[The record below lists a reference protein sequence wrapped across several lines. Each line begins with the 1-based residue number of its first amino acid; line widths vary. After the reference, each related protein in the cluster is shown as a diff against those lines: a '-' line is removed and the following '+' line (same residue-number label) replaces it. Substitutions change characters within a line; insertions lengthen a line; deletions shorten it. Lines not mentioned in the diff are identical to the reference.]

1 MSNGHGNFE
10 PGGMAMASISPLD
23 EAALRSE
30 HYQQHQLRLQEKYR
44 LQHQQ
49 QMELHHQT
57 STHPHDPVPDDGTQ
71 PYYTSQG
78 QLIIPGPSP
87 CYQAR
92 PQYSLSDF
100 ELLETL

>member
-10 PGGMAMASISPLD
+10 PGGMAMASINPLD
-23 EAALRSE
+23 EAALRTEQYQE
-30 HYQQHQLRLQEKYR
+30 HHSRLHEKYR

-49 QMELHHQT
+49 QLELLHQT
-57 STHPHDPVPDDGTQ
+57 STHPHDPAPNNGSFYSSPGQ
-71 PYYTSQG
+71 PPNHPPT
-78 QLIIPGPSP
+78 SP

-92 PQYSLSDF
+92 PQYGLSDF